1 MELTERQPGLVI
13 QLQYPANFDH
23 HETPCK
29 DTIDEQEKLKYEIK
43 SLSLAHRFEAL
54 NTSCLRPP
62 AVLLIPTLFFR
73 ENRPLRAVTGLCV
86 LPTSSEA
93 KDQKEA
99 RECTT
104 LRVKAYLKFAPS
116 LDALLV
122 LTLNMPSLK

>member
-1 MELTERQPGLVI
+1 MSITELTERQPGLVI

-73 ENRPLRAVTGLCV
+73 ENRPLRAVTV
-86 LPTSSEA
+86 IRTENEKEKEHRTNISS
-93 KDQKEA
+93 
-99 RECTT
+99 
-104 LRVKAYLKFAPS
+104 AYYVQGVFH
-116 LDALLV
+116 
-122 LTLNMPSLK
+122 TLNHLIRVTL

>member
-1 MELTERQPGLVI
+1 M
-13 QLQYPANFDH
+13 N
-23 HETPCK
+23 K
-29 DTIDEQEKLKYEIK
+29 KKKYEIK

-73 ENRPLRAVTGLCV
+73 ENRPLRAVSGVCE

-99 RECTT
+99 RERTT
-104 LRVKAYLKFAPS
+104 LRVKAFLKFAPS
-116 LDALLV
+116 LGAMLI
-122 LTLNMPSLK
+122 LTLNMPSLI